1 MNKIFT
7 LYDIEFKR
15 IYKLYFSMLFAFI
28 AFNVGVVVAGLI
40 NVVFKV
46 SARLET
52 NKSIQIL
59 QKASSAR
66 IIRED
71 VMGDIF
77 TIMCMA
83 FIVAIVICLLYAF
96 VIWYRDFL
104 GKSKTAYTLFMLPN
118 NKFDMYIAKLI
129 TIVFLIYGVII
140 AQFLSWI
147 ISAFIVT
154 SLTSVTL
161 SQIIYILQGRL
172 SLSLLGFM
180 QFDGISFIMINIIGT
195 IISVIIIFTGII
207 IQKSFKKIGILLGI
221 GYIVIFCMIN
231 LYVIAYKSFSGQ
243 LLMYQTAYY
252 LMTALVSMGISY
264 KLLNKKIYL

>member
-1 MNKIFT
+1 MNKILT

-28 AFNVGVVVAGLI
+28 AFNVCVVVAGLI

-46 SARLET
+46 SARLGT
-52 NKSIQIL
+52 NKSIKIL

-96 VIWYRDFL
+96 VIWYRDFV

-140 AQFLSWI
+140 VQFLSWI
-147 ISAFIVT
+147 ISAFVVT

-161 SQIIYILQGRL
+161 SQIIDILQGRL
-172 SLSLLGFM
+172 SFSLLGFM
-180 QFDGISFIMINIIGT
+180 QFDGISFIMINI
-195 IISVIIIFTGII
+195 
-207 IQKSFKKIGILLGI
+207 
-221 GYIVIFCMIN
+221 
-231 LYVIAYKSFSGQ
+231 
-243 LLMYQTAYY
+243 
-252 LMTALVSMGISY
+252 
-264 KLLNKKIYL
+264 